1 MRDVLEF
8 KAYIGFHSHRRR
20 FSTRKMR
27 TAFIKTGCQL
37 RKEMKLIFVIG
48 MFFISSS
55 L

>member
-1 MRDVLEF
+1 MYLNLRPISVSIL
-8 KAYIGFHSHRRR
+8 IIVGFPPE
-20 FSTRKMR
+20 KMR

-37 RKEMKLIFVIG
+37 REEMKLIFVIG